1 MMTGPNHDIKY
12 LFEPQAIAVIGATRD
27 PNKIGYKVELLK
39 KLCQKHLD
47 LSAITGS

>member
-1 MMTGPNHDIKY
+1 MSDQNQDIKY
-12 LFEPQAIAVIGATRD
+12 LFEPQAIAVIGATGD
-27 PNKIGYKVELLK
+27 PDKIGYNVELLK